1 MLMRED
7 EPLTAL
13 QRLTA
18 MLHHALL
25 CPPAGL
31 PRQFSQLLGAHLL
44 LLTGPP
50 PVCAEAK
57 ARKNTKEDK
66 KSDSAAQRGTDGGA
80 ARTEE
85 DSCHMNDPQTY
96 KHGSLVLMIIWDPD
110 TVSP

>member
-25 CPPAGL
+25 CPPTGL

-50 PVCAEAK
+50 PS
-57 ARKNTKEDK
+57 ARKPKHVKTQRKTRK
-66 KSDSAAQRGTDGGA
+66 VIQQHSAAQMEARHGRRKIA
-80 ARTEE
+80 AT
-85 DSCHMNDPQTY
+85 
-96 KHGSLVLMIIWDPD
+96 
-110 TVSP
+110 

>member
-31 PRQFSQLLGAHLL
+31 PRQFSQLHGAHLL

-50 PVCAEAK
+50 
-57 ARKNTKEDK
+57 RL
-66 KSDSAAQRGTDGGA
+66 RGSQST
-80 ARTEE
+80 
-85 DSCHMNDPQTY
+85 
-96 KHGSLVLMIIWDPD
+96 
-110 TVSP
+110 